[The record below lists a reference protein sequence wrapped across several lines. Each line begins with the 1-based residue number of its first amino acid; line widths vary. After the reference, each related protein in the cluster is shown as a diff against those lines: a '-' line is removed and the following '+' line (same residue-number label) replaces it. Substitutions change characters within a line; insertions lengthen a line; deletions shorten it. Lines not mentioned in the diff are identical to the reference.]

1 MNRTKLVLRNSMQ
14 ILNED
19 GGIALF
25 KHALWFV
32 RKSLFLFQRY
42 DIYETSLNADVPIIQ
57 CDIDGLEVKMITT
70 PEEVDKLLYDGFPPS
85 KFSRDKEIIN
95 KGAILFFALVGKEL
109 VHVTQ
114 VFIGIKAHEI
124 YPFSFAMQCGHT
136 IGLAGRTIPKYRRR
150 GIHVYTRF
158 KALQYLRAR
167 GFFRAWDVQNGDVAA
182 RNAVL
187 KLGYYFWGNGYYLRL
202 LSLLIIKWTK
212 PKSPLASR
220 SVKCSWGI

>member
-1 MNRTKLVLRNSMQ
+1 MINRIWQLVSKAKLILR
-14 ILNED
+14 ED
-19 GGIALF
+19 GFLSLF
-25 KHALWFV
+25 KNIL
-32 RKSLFLFQRY
+32 LFLKRSSFSY
-42 DIYETSLNADVPIIQ
+42 LSFDIYESALDPPHITCEV
-57 CDIDGLEVKMITT
+57 DGLTVRVITRL
-70 PEEVDKLLYDGFPPS
+70 EEIAQLSYEGFLPS
-85 KFSRDKEIIN
+85 KSSRDKEIIN